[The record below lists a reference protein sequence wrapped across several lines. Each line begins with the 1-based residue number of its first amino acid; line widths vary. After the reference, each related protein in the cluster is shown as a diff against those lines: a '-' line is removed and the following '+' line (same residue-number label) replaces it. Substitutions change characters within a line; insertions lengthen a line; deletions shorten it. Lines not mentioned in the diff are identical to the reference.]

1 MGSAD
6 IYEAVEQ
13 LPEIVESM
21 VIGVDE
27 PDGGY
32 WMPLFVTLAP
42 DATLDEQLRTRI
54 RSAIRE
60 HASPRHVPDDVIA
73 APGIPHTRTGK
84 KLEVPVKRLLSGTVT
99 GRAFDAGSVDDPDL
113 IDWYLDQGRARRSG
127 GRDSDG

>member
-13 LPEIVESM
+13 LPEVVESM

-54 RSAIRE
+54 RSAIRA

-84 KLEVPVKRLLSGTVT
+84 KLEVPVKRLLSGSVT
-99 GRAFDAGSVDDPDL
+99 GRAFDAGSVDDPGL
-113 IDWYLDQGRARRSG
+113 IDWYLEQGRAHRSG
-127 GRDSDG
+127 GDSDG